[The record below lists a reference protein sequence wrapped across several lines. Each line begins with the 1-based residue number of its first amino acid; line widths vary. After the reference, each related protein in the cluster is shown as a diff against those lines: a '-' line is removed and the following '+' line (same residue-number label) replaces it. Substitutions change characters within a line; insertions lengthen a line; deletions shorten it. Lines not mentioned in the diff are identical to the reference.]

1 MSSPWEQEVPYG
13 TRKTFN
19 GIECVY
25 MPDPWTFPEGYGNA
39 WCSIPELERTGK
51 SYPKEVYN

>member
-39 WCSIPELERTGK
+39 WCSIPALERTGK

>member
-1 MSSPWEQEVPYG
+1 MSSPWEQEAPYG

-19 GIECVY
+19 GVECVY

-39 WCSIPELERTGK
+39 WCSIPELKRTGK
-51 SYPKEVYN
+51 RYPGD